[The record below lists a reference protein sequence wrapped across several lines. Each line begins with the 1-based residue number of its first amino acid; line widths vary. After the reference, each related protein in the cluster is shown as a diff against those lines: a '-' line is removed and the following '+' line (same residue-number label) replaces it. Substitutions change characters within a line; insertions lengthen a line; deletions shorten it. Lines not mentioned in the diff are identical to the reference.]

1 MNELK
6 GRAFYFNFEEIRWA
20 FCGCRFRVGL
30 NHEQVHRFVIWICC
44 VYIYRYI
51 EMFLQLQVPLCPKGF
66 FLFMSQLQ
74 SSKQMWNEQLKYLLH
89 KIFCSKLCPSLM
101 ASFSFIELCVSV
113 SLKIKVKVSLCC
125 CKQNFIITIS
135 TRILFSTIH
144 NLRCDVNFHNNSPV
158 MYDKCVFLILIF
170 S

>member
-1 MNELK
+1 MSSRVEHFILILRKSAELSVGADSVWVWIMNRSTDLWF
-6 GRAFYFNFEEIRWA
+6 GY
-20 FCGCRFRVGL
+20 V
-30 NHEQVHRFVIWICC
+30 

-144 NLRCDVNFHNNSPV
+144 NQRCDVNFHNNSPV